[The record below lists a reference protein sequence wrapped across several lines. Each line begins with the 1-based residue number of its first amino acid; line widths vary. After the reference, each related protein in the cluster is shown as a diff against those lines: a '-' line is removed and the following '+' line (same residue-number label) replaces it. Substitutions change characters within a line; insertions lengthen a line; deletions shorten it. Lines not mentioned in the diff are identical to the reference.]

1 MPKRPKISPPLR
13 RQVMLLDGH
22 RCAYCRSPI
31 VIGIPMVIEHIVPI
45 VAGGLTAMDNLCLS
59 CYRCNEFKG
68 ARQTAPDPDDGQ
80 VILLF
85 HPRRQRWNEHFAWDQ
100 ENINVRG
107 ITPHGRATVELLKL
121 NSDWIVQARRLW
133 IIAGVH
139 PPLGDLQSS

>member
-1 MPKRPKISPPLR
+1 MSLQSINIQLPDEIYRRLRQMAAATHQPLEEVIVQTIRGNLPPA
-13 RQVMLLDGH
+13 LDDLQPDM
-22 RCAYCRSPI
+22 R
-31 VIGIPMVIEHIVPI
+31 EL
-45 VAGGLTAMDNLCLS
+45 VADLEQLGDEAVW
-59 CYRCNEFKG
+59 
-68 ARQTAPDPDDGQ
+68 AVAPNPDDGQ

-85 HPRRQRWNEHFAWDQ
+85 HPRRQRWNEHFAWDP

-107 ITPHGRATVELLKL
+107 ITPHGRATVELFKL